1 MQLWVQMGE
10 VDAELHQHILR
21 DKRVWTSD
29 RADLDVGPALAD
41 SCRMH

>member
-10 VDAELHQHILR
+10 VDAELH
-21 DKRVWTSD
+21 RVWTSD
-29 RADLDVGPALAD
+29 GADLDVGPALAD